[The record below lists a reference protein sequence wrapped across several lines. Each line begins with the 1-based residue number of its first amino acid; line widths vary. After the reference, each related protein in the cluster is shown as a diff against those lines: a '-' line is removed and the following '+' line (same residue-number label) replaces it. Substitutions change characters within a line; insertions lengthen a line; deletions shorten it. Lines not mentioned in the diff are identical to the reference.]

1 MQLWRTRPAILLG
14 DDVSGDDE
22 VLPVRTLAD
31 QAFAIGTIGLGLL
44 AILSVAAVI
53 VTFWRA

>member
-1 MQLWRTRPAILLG
+1 MQPWRNRPALLLG
-14 DDVSGDDE
+14 ENVSGDDE
-22 VLPVRTLAD
+22 ARPVRTLAD
-31 QAFAIGTIGLGLL
+31 QAFAIGTIGLGIL